1 MRLAREIATI
11 ITNND
16 FKEKRN
22 IIKQTMMF
30 DVCIVARLVMG
41 SISPKDLGKEPQEP
55 QAVVGET

>member
-55 QAVVGET
+55 QAVVEKT